1 MSIEPLTP
9 QRRREQTREY
19 LLRAAAQV
27 FAERGFHGA
36 SLDDVASVA
45 GFTKG
50 AVYSNFKGKDD
61 LFLALLELRF
71 EEEMRSV
78 RAILEATEEPATQLP
93 AMVDL
98 LRQQFDAAESGWGAL
113 FQEFCVYAMRNP
125 EARAKLAAFERADV
139 EAVAGVISAERVR
152 HGLDALESPQRTA
165 RIVVALTR
173 GLFMM
178 RLIDADAV
186 DGTLLEAA
194 LDFIALALTAPEDPP
209 PGR

>member
-71 EEEMRSV
+71 EEEMRSL

-93 AMVDL
+93 ALVDL
-98 LRQQFDAAESGWGAL
+98 LRQQFDAAESDWGTL

-125 EARAKLAAFERADV
+125 EARDKLAAFERADV
-139 EAVAGVISAERVR
+139 KAVAGIISAERER
-152 HGLDALESPQRTA
+152 HGLEALESPQHTA

-178 RLIDADAV
+178 RLIDSDAV
-186 DGTLLEAA
+186 DGALLEAA
-194 LDFIALALTAPEDPP
+194 LAFIARAMTAPEDSPP
-209 PGR
+209 DR

>member
-1 MSIEPLTP
+1 MTIEPLTP

-71 EEEMRSV
+71 EQEMRSL
-78 RAILEATEEPATQLP
+78 RAILEATEDPATQLP
-93 AMVDL
+93 ALVDL
-98 LRQQFDAAESGWGAL
+98 LRQQFDVAENDWGVL
-113 FQEFCVYAMRNP
+113 FQEFWLYAMRNP

-139 EAVAGVISAERVR
+139 QAVAGIISAERER
-152 HGLDALESPQRTA
+152 HGLQALESPQRTA

-178 RLIDADAV
+178 RLIDSDAV
-186 DGTLLEAA
+186 DEALLEAA
-194 LDFIALALTAPEDPP
+194 LAFIARAMTAPEDPAS
-209 PGR
+209 GS

>member
-1 MSIEPLTP
+1 MTIEPLTP

-71 EEEMRSV
+71 EEEMRSL
-78 RAILEATEEPATQLP
+78 RAILEAIEEPVTQLP
-93 AMVDL
+93 ALVDL
-98 LRQQFDAAESGWGAL
+98 LRQQFDVAESDWGTL

-139 EAVAGVISAERVR
+139 EAVAGIISAERER
-152 HGLDALESPQRTA
+152 HGLEALESPRHTA

-178 RLIDADAV
+178 RLIDNDAV
-186 DGTLLEAA
+186 DGALLEAA
-194 LDFIALALTAPEDPP
+194 LAFIARAMTTPEDSPP
-209 PGR
+209 DR